1 LAKEQTSASNT
12 VNHKGLAM
20 IRIKESLQEKA
31 YLLALGSVVSVFV
44 FLFGMWSDQF
54 ITRADYDKDRITNAQ
69 VVAKVDSSLTTLKES
84 LTEIKVE
91 LKEIRKEMKK

>member
-1 LAKEQTSASNT
+1 
-12 VNHKGLAM
+12 M
-20 IRIKESLQEKA
+20 IRVKQSLQEKA

-69 VVAKVDSSLTTLKES
+69 IVTKVDSSLATLKES